1 MRAKN
6 PQVDAPLLLKDA
18 AKQLP
23 DPARRV
29 FLRNTAS
36 LGALVLLTG
45 CDIVDGPTSERALR
59 KVSEFNDW
67 IQARLFNPSRLAET
81 YPESA
86 ITRPFR
92 FNAYY
97 DEADAPDIDEDT
109 YRIALDG
116 LIDNKKPW
124 ALDKLNGLPLET
136 HITRLI
142 YVT

>member
-1 MRAKN
+1 MKRRN
-6 PQVDAPLLLKDA
+6 PKVDAGLLIQDA
-18 AKQLP
+18 AKLLP
-23 DPARRV
+23 NPARRL
-29 FLRNTAS
+29 FLRNAAS

-59 KVSEFNDW
+59 KVSELNDW

-97 DEADAPDIDEDT
+97 DEADAPDIDED
-109 YRIALDG
+109 
-116 LIDNKKPW
+116 
-124 ALDKLNGLPLET
+124 
-136 HITRLI
+136 
-142 YVT
+142 